1 MLRIILLLI
10 FLFPYTIFAQSSVWK
25 ISKADHSLYIG
36 GTCHLLRASD
46 YPLPE
51 EFEIAYEA
59 AEMLVF
65 EMDPTI
71 AGTPDFAL
79 KLMRK
84 ASYDNA
90 LGLKKVLSKHVYETL
105 AEQCARNGLSIE
117 TLDKMKPFMV
127 VTTLLLQ
134 ELAAYGVSEEG
145 VDLHFHKRALNDNK
159 QIQSLETPDFQIDLI
174 TSIGEGIEDEIVL
187 YGLEDISNIQKR
199 FDELV
204 LAWRSGEIKAL
215 EESFLA
221 EVSNYPD
228 LYARILI
235 DRNLEWFQK
244 IKKHLNNPEVEFV
257 LVGVAHLAGDKGL
270 VSLLKAEG
278 YSVEQVVH

>member
-1 MLRIILLLI
+1 MLKITFLLL
-10 FLFPYTIFAQSSVWK
+10 FLFPYTFFAQSSVWK
-25 ISKADHSLYIG
+25 ISKADYSLYIG

-65 EMDPTI
+65 EMDPAI

-79 KLMRK
+79 KLMQK
-84 ASYDNA
+84 ASYDNS
-90 LGLKKVLSKHVYETL
+90 LGLKKVLSKHVYDAL
-105 AEQCARNGLSIE
+105 AEKCTQNGLSLE
-117 TLDKMKPFMV
+117 ALDKMKPFMV

-174 TSIGEGIEDEIVL
+174 TSIGKGIEDEIVL
-187 YGLEDISNIQKR
+187 YGLEDIDNIQKR

-204 LAWRSGEIKAL
+204 LTWRNGEMNAL

-221 EVSNYPD
+221 EISNYPD

-235 DRNLEWFQK
+235 DRNLEWSQK
-244 IKKHLNNPEVEFV
+244 IKEYLNNPEVEFI

-278 YSVEQVVH
+278 YSVEQIVH